1 MRKFPNRIL
10 RAAFF
15 ALANVLILLAVV
27 STPARSQGLSL
38 GAQVAVTEVEGRFVL
53 GFVETGSSSPLVLCS
68 FNENSP
74 GFGPKRLS
82 GLTALCRQRTVDF
95 GDGPKHGAAILVAL
109 PGNFHATPTEEIAL
123 VLTVFHENA
132 VDYGPVE
139 SCQGQ
144 CF

>member
-1 MRKFPNRIL
+1 MRKFPKHIL
-10 RAAFF
+10 QAAYF
-15 ALANVLILLAVV
+15 ALANVLLLLGA
-27 STPARSQGLSL
+27 SAPAAAQGLTL
-38 GAQVAVTEVEGRFVL
+38 GAQVTVTEVEGRFVT
-53 GFVETGSSSPLVLCS
+53 GFVETGSSSALVLCT

-74 GFGPKRLS
+74 GFGAKRLS
-82 GLTALCRQRTVDF
+82 GLTPLCRQRTVDF
-95 GDGPKHGAAILVAL
+95 GYGPKDGVAILVAL